1 MKYSVKALMKDNKKN
16 QQECVICG
24 KTFSGYGNSAY
35 PVVSSGRCCDSCE
48 FEVVLPSRLAGNSKK
63 PVVRDSIKDLD
74 ALIKSEDEAIALYSS
89 AIDNSGDGI
98 EKGIYEEI
106 LADEKDHLAKL
117 NALKEGYA
125 KSERID

>member
-35 PVVSSGRCCDSCE
+35 PVATSGRCCDSCE

-63 PVVRDSIKDLD
+63 PLVRDSIKDLD
-74 ALIKSEDEAIALYSS
+74 DLIKSEDEAIALYSS
-89 AIDNSGDGI
+89 AINNAGDGI
-98 EKGIYEEI
+98 EKEIYEEI
-106 LADEKDHLAKL
+106 LVDEKDHLAKL
-117 NALKEGYA
+117 NALKEGYT